1 MWFFNLFR
9 FSECQAG
16 VWLAHSRCSLNVW
29 CLQEQ
34 LLKKMDQT
42 AKEWKEKER
51 KIPLPSAHPAWTNLD
66 INPGWENA
74 HRACWPLEYTKVLLL
89 LLPHPKIKAK
99 KKKIQNKSSVKNVQP
114 TDHQSSPPLAPCT
127 PRSKNWE
134 SSEPLPYGSSSV
146 MGVDGNSQLCSRLRM
161 WPQWGRGG
169 SGCFL
174 AFGKQHHETQEFLQ
188 SLTSSE
194 EGVSVYVIAV
204 LT

>member
-99 KKKIQNKSSVKNVQP
+99 KKKSRINPLSKMSSPQTTSPARPWLRAHLVVR
-114 TDHQSSPPLAPCT
+114 TESHQSHCLMGLVQW
-127 PRSKNWE
+127 WE
-134 SSEPLPYGSSSV
+134 LMGTHSSAQGWECDHNEDEGAL
-146 MGVDGNSQLCSRLRM
+146 
-161 WPQWGRGG
+161 
-169 SGCFL
+169 
-174 AFGKQHHETQEFLQ
+174 
-188 SLTSSE
+188 
-194 EGVSVYVIAV
+194 GVSWRLGNNTTKLKSFFSRSPAQRKEY
-204 LT
+204 LFMLLLF